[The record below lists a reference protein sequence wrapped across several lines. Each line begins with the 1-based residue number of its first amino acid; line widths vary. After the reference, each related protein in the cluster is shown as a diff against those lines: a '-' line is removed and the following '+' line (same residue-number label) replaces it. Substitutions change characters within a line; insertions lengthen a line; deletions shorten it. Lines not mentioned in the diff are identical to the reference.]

1 MSRPDDARPVQA
13 RKGEHLE
20 LAARDDVDRSTP
32 GTWADIQLLHEALPD
47 LDLDDIDLSVS
58 FLGRRL
64 GAPLLIAGM
73 TGGHPA
79 AQQINA
85 ALAAGAERYDLALGV
100 GSQRAALLDP
110 DLATTYSVAREVAPS
125 AFILGNVG
133 IAQLLPQRS
142 GAALSVTQLQTA
154 VDMVRADALA
164 INLNFLEES
173 VQPGGDG

>member
-20 LAARDDVDRSTP
+20 LASRDDVDRSTP
-32 GTWADIQLLHEALPD
+32 GTWADVQLLHEALPE
-47 LDLDDIDLSVS
+47 LDLADVDLSVS

-64 GAPLLIAGM
+64 EAPLLIAGM

-79 AQQINA
+79 AHQINA
-85 ALAAGAERYDLALGV
+85 ALAAGAARYGLALGL

-110 DLATTYSVAREVAPS
+110 ELATTYSVAREVAPS

-133 IAQLLPQRS
+133 IAQLLAQRS
-142 GAALSVTQLQTA
+142 GPAL
-154 VDMVRADALA
+154 
-164 INLNFLEES
+164 
-173 VQPGGDG
+173 